1 MKETRRQSGQPHPA
15 SGTLRHIIFGRTD
28 NLCVLCERLVHNKS
42 LFSESKQRK
51 FVITSALLFLG
62 HRAVQK
68 LGAVVVKLIDFLIPG
83 EEPVLDFLIGARFG
97 KCLFRFIGLTAQ
109 VKEFLHCSSVFI
121 IVSLNILFHI
131 RIGQSLEAGLLFGRR
146 SSDNLPYLKGVPLKK
161 VTPLQ
166 IQLILGNLS
175 GQSKSLN
182 DKAIQILRGI
192 FNAAVDNNLIAKS
205 PVPLRLRSGG
215 IATKEKAALT
225 VEQSRQ
231 LLNAVFETWAY
242 LFCLIA
248 LQTGLRCGEICG
260 LMWSD
265 IDFDAQIIHVRHNAI
280 FTSAQTVV
288 SSDLKTAAAR
298 RDIPIPPTLLAL
310 LTSEKN
316 GSESPFV
323 LHMDNGGAL
332 SQTSFSNLW
341 DMVRSLDFHVTPHQ
355 LRHTY
360 ITRLFESG
368 LDIKE
373 IQYLAG
379 HTTIDMTLRIYTHY
393 QHESRRKETAKKFC
407 EALG

>member
-1 MKETRRQSGQPHPA
+1 MIQQVRLSLH
-15 SGTLRHIIFGRTD
+15 RTD
-28 NLCVLCERLVHNKS
+28 
-42 LFSESKQRK
+42 
-51 FVITSALLFLG
+51 
-62 HRAVQK
+62 RAGQ
-68 LGAVVVKLIDFLIPG
+68 GIF
-83 EEPVLDFLIGARFG
+83 
-97 KCLFRFIGLTAQ
+97 
-109 VKEFLHCSSVFI
+109 HCGSVFI

-131 RIGQSLEAGLLFGRR
+131 RMGQSLEAGLLFGRR

-161 VTPLQ
+161 VTSLQ

-231 LLNAVFETWAY
+231 LLNAVFGTWAY

-248 LQTGLRCGEICG
+248 LQTGMRRGEICG

-298 RDIPIPPTLLAL
+298 RVQYPRRSWRCLQAKRMALRVLLCSTWTTAARFRKPASLICGIWCAAEQLIIP
-310 LTSEKN
+310 
-316 GSESPFV
+316 
-323 LHMDNGGAL
+323 
-332 SQTSFSNLW
+332 
-341 DMVRSLDFHVTPHQ
+341 
-355 LRHTY
+355 
-360 ITRLFESG
+360 
-368 LDIKE
+368 
-373 IQYLAG
+373 
-379 HTTIDMTLRIYTHY
+379 TI
-393 QHESRRKETAKKFC
+393 
-407 EALG
+407 

>member
-1 MKETRRQSGQPHPA
+1 MIQQVRLSLH
-15 SGTLRHIIFGRTD
+15 RTD
-28 NLCVLCERLVHNKS
+28 
-42 LFSESKQRK
+42 
-51 FVITSALLFLG
+51 
-62 HRAVQK
+62 RAGQ
-68 LGAVVVKLIDFLIPG
+68 GIF
-83 EEPVLDFLIGARFG
+83 
-97 KCLFRFIGLTAQ
+97 
-109 VKEFLHCSSVFI
+109 HCGSVFI

-131 RIGQSLEAGLLFGRR
+131 RICQSLEAGLLFGRR

-215 IATKEKAALT
+215 IAAKEKAALT

-231 LLNAVFETWAY
+231 LLNAVFGTRAY

-248 LQTGLRCGEICG
+248 LQTGLRRGEICG

-288 SSDLKTAAAR
+288 SSGLKTAAAR

-341 DMVRSLDFHVTPHQ
+341 NMVRRRTVDNPNDLGTPARNSKMVRSLDFHVTPHQ

-379 HTTIDMTLRIYTHY
+379 HTTIDMMLRVYTHC
-393 QHESRRKETAKKFC
+393 QHESRKKATETREYSRKSDLKCA
-407 EALG
+407 

>member
-1 MKETRRQSGQPHPA
+1 MGQRIEVRRA
-15 SGTLRHIIFGRTD
+15 
-28 NLCVLCERLVHNKS
+28 
-42 LFSESKQRK
+42 
-51 FVITSALLFLG
+51 
-62 HRAVQK
+62 
-68 LGAVVVKLIDFLIPG
+68 GAVTHPQPFLTCG
-83 EEPVLDFLIGARFG
+83 FEAG
-97 KCLFRFIGLTAQ
+97 
-109 VKEFLHCSSVFI
+109 
-121 IVSLNILFHI
+121 IVSFTLCP
-131 RIGQSLEAGLLFGRR
+131 Q
-146 SSDNLPYLKGVPLKK
+146 GVSPFK
-161 VTPLQ
+161 VET
-166 IQLILGNLS
+166 
-175 GQSKSLN
+175 
-182 DKAIQILRGI
+182 
-192 FNAAVDNNLIAKS
+192 AAVNGKPVAIGNLIAKS

-231 LLNAVFETWAY
+231 LLNAVFGTRAY

-248 LQTGLRCGEICG
+248 LQTGMRRGEICG

-280 FTSAQTVV
+280 FTNAQTVV

-341 DMVRSLDFHVTPHQ
+341 NMVRRRTVDNPNDLGTPARNSKMVRSLDFHVTLHQ

-379 HTTIDMTLRIYTHY
+379 HTTIDMTLRVYTHY
-393 QHESRRKETAKKFC
+393 QHESRKKETAKKDYH
-407 EALG
+407 E

>member
-1 MKETRRQSGQPHPA
+1 MIQQVRLSLH
-15 SGTLRHIIFGRTD
+15 RTD
-28 NLCVLCERLVHNKS
+28 
-42 LFSESKQRK
+42 
-51 FVITSALLFLG
+51 
-62 HRAVQK
+62 RAGQ
-68 LGAVVVKLIDFLIPG
+68 GIF
-83 EEPVLDFLIGARFG
+83 
-97 KCLFRFIGLTAQ
+97 
-109 VKEFLHCSSVFI
+109 HCGSVFI

-161 VTPLQ
+161 VTHLQ

-192 FNAAVDNNLIAKS
+192 FNATVDNNLIAKS

-225 VEQSRQ
+225 VEQSRH
-231 LLNAVFETWAY
+231 LLNAVFGTRAY

-248 LQTGLRCGEICG
+248 LQTGMRHGGICG
-260 LMWSD
+260 LMWSG

-379 HTTIDMTLRIYTHY
+379 HTTIDMTLRVYTHY
-393 QHESRRKETAKKFC
+393 QHESRKKETAKKVC
-407 EALG
+407 EAFG

>member
-1 MKETRRQSGQPHPA
+1 ME
-15 SGTLRHIIFGRTD
+15 
-28 NLCVLCERLVHNKS
+28 
-42 LFSESKQRK
+42 
-51 FVITSALLFLG
+51 
-62 HRAVQK
+62 
-68 LGAVVVKLIDFLIPG
+68 LIDFRIPAEKPG
-83 EEPVLDFLIGARFG
+83 LDFLIGTRFG
-97 KCLFRFIGLTAQ
+97 KCLFRFIGLAAQ
-109 VKEFLHCSSVFI
+109 VKKFLHCSFLFI
-121 IVSLNILFHI
+121 IVSRNILFHI
-131 RIGQSLEAGLLFGRR
+131 RIGRSLEAGLFFGRR

-231 LLNAVFETWAY
+231 LLNAVFGTRAY

-248 LQTGLRCGEICG
+248 LQTG
-260 LMWSD
+260 M
-265 IDFDAQIIHVRHNAI
+265 RHNAI

-341 DMVRSLDFHVTPHQ
+341 NMVRRRTVDNPNDLGTPARNSKMVRSLDFHVTPHQ

-379 HTTIDMTLRIYTHY
+379 HTTIDMTLRVYTHY
-393 QHESRRKETAKKFC
+393 QHESRKKETAKKVC
-407 EALG
+407 EAFG